1 MEQYSEK
8 IGLIDRSEKERAVSF
23 IHAILIFAVAYM
35 LLVCVIGTMI
45 SDDAYPLLLM
55 IGVCALFSITLIIGL
70 LSGARPNAHAI
81 AALVFGLLQ
90 GAYVWINGVTF
101 FPLYC
106 VYHLLILSYAYFTLA
121 LFDRHN
127 RTVGGGLLLLDLVKA
142 AFVYP
147 FVSFTA
153 WFRTLFIHG
162 KRNQKVG
169 KSVLFTL
176 IGIAA
181 ALILGAI
188 VAMLLSFDP
197 YFKKVITIRIDW
209 DDAPLVILRLL
220 FAVPLSA
227 MLFSAFT
234 SSKDN
239 RVAGI
244 SARDT
249 ARNIATKMKK
259 LPAVTLLL
267 PVAALLVI
275 YGLFFFSQWDT
286 YMSAFSGVLPASFT
300 AAEYARNG
308 FFELCAVAFINAAL
322 GITMSLFM
330 KDNSAVSVLL
340 RKVANTLL
348 SLCTLILIATA
359 LSKMILYIQRFDLT
373 VLRLLTSVILIV
385 IAIGF
390 LVSLL
395 SQWIKRIKVTPVL
408 AVCAALIL
416 LVLPF
421 LNVRGQ
427 IARYNVDSYLSHSG
441 ERNIDIDYLVYD
453 LGRAGTPDAVRL
465 LDSGKL
471 PEEKQKMLERLLNS
485 KRRFYENNND
495 PLSMTLADY
504 RAIQALNESESI
516 SKR

>member
-1 MEQYSEK
+1 MEQQTAK
-8 IGLIDRSEKERAVSF
+8 IGLMDRNEKDRAVSF
-23 IHAILIFAVAYM
+23 IHALLLLAAAYS
-35 LLVCVIGTMI
+35 LLVSVIGAF
-45 SDDAYPLLLM
+45 SGDAYPLLLM
-55 IGVCALFSITLIIGL
+55 ISVCSLFSITLVIGL
-70 LSGARPNAHAI
+70 LLGARPNAHAV

-106 VYHLLILSYAYFTLA
+106 VYHLLIFSYAYFTLA
-121 LFDRHN
+121 LFARHN

-181 ALILGAI
+181 ALVLGAI
-188 VAMLLSFDP
+188 VALLLSFDP
-197 YFKKVITIRIDW
+197 NFKKIITVRIDW
-209 DDAPLVILRLL
+209 EDAPMVILRLL
-220 FAVPLSA
+220 FAVPLCA
-227 MLFSAFT
+227 LMFSTFT
-234 SSKDN
+234 SSKNN
-239 RVAGI
+239 RMAAI
-244 SARDT
+244 SAPDT
-249 ARNIATKMKK
+249 AQMIATKMKK

-267 PVAALLVI
+267 PVAALLVL
-275 YGLFFFSQWDT
+275 YGLFFFSQWET

-308 FFELCAVAFINAAL
+308 FFELCAVAFINASI
-322 GITMSLFM
+322 GIGMTLFM
-330 KDNSAVSVLL
+330 KESTFSVLL
-340 RKVANTLL
+340 RKIANSLL
-348 SLCTLILIATA
+348 SVSTLILIATA

-373 VLRLLTSVILIV
+373 VLRLLTSVILLV

-390 LVSLL
+390 FVSLL
-395 SQWIKRIKVTPVL
+395 SQWIKRVKVTPVL
-408 AVCAALIL
+408 VVCIATILLIL
-416 LVLPF
+416 PF
-421 LNVRGQ
+421 INVRGQ
-427 IARYNVDSYLSHSG
+427 IAKYNVDSYLNHSV

-453 LGRAGTPDAVRL
+453 LGPAGIPDAVRL

-471 PEEKQKMLERLLNS
+471 AAEKQEMLERSLKSRLRS
-485 KRRFYENNND
+485 YENSND

-504 RAIQALNESESI
+504 RAIQTLNESESL